1 LRGRVNPALSVLRVR
16 RTVPMLPVLPVF
28 VLNLTRPFRCTVPVE
43 SL

>member
-1 LRGRVNPALSVLRVR
+1 MRGRVNPALSVLRVR
-16 RTVPMLPVLPVF
+16 RTVPMLPVF